1 VASNFNA
8 RDAAVYEKSM
18 GRWSRKLAP
27 GLVAFAGLGDAVLD
41 VGCGTGSLLTEILRS
56 PTPRRVVGVD
66 AASVYLEAARAQLRD
81 KRLELLEGDA
91 EALPVESRQF
101 DAALS
106 QLVLQFVSR
115 PGVAVIEMARVVR
128 RGGIV
133 AASVWNSG
141 GGMPHQRMF
150 WDTAALLDPDA
161 ARLRAKTF
169 NRETTRPGEL
179 ARLFGG
185 AGLGEIAETTLT
197 IAMDFIG
204 FDDFWAPIAGGEG
217 TLGKYASALP
227 DPAAARLRD
236 ALRHAY
242 LAGAPDGRRVFH
254 CTAFACRGR
263 VPG

>member
-1 VASNFNA
+1 
-8 RDAAVYEKSM
+8 M

-27 GLVAFAGLGDAVLD
+27 GLVALAGLGEAVLD

-56 PTPRRVVGVD
+56 PVPRRVVGVD

-81 KRLELLEGDA
+81 SRLELLEGDA
-91 EALPVESRQF
+91 EALPLEAGQF
-101 DAALS
+101 DVALS
-106 QLVLQFVSR
+106 QLVLQFVSH
-115 PGVAVIEMARVVR
+115 PGLAVREMARVVR
-128 RGGIV
+128 PGGTV

-150 WDTAALLDPDA
+150 WDTAALLDPA
-161 ARLRAKTF
+161 AAEVRAKAF

-179 ARLFGG
+179 ANLFGA
-185 AGLGEIAETTLT
+185 AGLGEIVETALT
-197 IAMDFIG
+197 SAMDFTG
-204 FDDFWAPIAGGEG
+204 FDDFWSPIAGGEG
-217 TLGKYASALP
+217 TLGRCASALP

-236 ALRHAY
+236 ALRDAY

-263 VPG
+263 VPR